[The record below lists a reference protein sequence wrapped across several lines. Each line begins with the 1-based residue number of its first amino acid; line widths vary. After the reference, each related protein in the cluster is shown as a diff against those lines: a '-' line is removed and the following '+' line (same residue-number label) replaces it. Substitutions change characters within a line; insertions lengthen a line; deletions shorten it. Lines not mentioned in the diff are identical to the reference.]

1 MNYCIDP
8 NAQEPIFLIN
18 KHIGFDADS
27 IDEHGN
33 VIKGEG
39 MGIDGSLFLQELLY
53 VDGLDKKRIQVWI
66 NSPGGIVTDG
76 YNMYAGILKS
86 KTPVDTFCI
95 GAAASIAG
103 VIFQAGRK
111 RIMTDFAW
119 LMYHNPY
126 YSGDDKKTDPM
137 LTVMQNGI
145 ATMISARSGMNEKEV
160 FDMMNRTS
168 FISASEAL
176 EMKLCDQI
184 DDSGTENTKYLKKIL
199 EPKNFVLECNKV
211 LNSILN
217 NQNENKMD
225 VNLTKVTMRLGL
237 NDSAPADD
245 IVKAINAIEDRSKT
259 EVSELKASLQ
269 TIQNK
274 AKADSDEMDKLK
286 AKAAEAKAAYDK
298 CMQELEDCKNKLS
311 AMEEDKKAAEDKAKA
326 EEVKNMITGYAK
338 AGRIKN
344 EASVILDWCEDAKTL
359 GIEKVKAR
367 IEALP
372 LNKISP
378 VNSQIELRKLEE
390 GAIPTTAAGL
400 AAKNRIK
407 NQGK

>member
-18 KHIGFDADS
+18 KHIGFDADFT
-27 IDEHGN
+27 DEKGN
-33 VIKGEG
+33 FTKGEG

-76 YNMYAGILKS
+76 YNIYAGILKS

-199 EPKNFVLECNKV
+199 EPKNFVRECNKV
-211 LNSILN
+211 LNSILT
-217 NQNENKMD
+217 QNDNKMD

-286 AKAAEAKAAYDK
+286 AKAEKAKADYENAVK
-298 CMQELEDCKNKLS
+298 ELEDCKNKLS

-378 VNSQIELRKLEE
+378 VHNAIELNVLEA